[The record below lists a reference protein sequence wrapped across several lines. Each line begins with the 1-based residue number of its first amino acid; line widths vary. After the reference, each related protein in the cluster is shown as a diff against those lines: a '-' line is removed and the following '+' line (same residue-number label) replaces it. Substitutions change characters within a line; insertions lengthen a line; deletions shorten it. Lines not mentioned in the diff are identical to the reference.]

1 MKADAPGE
9 QKSLRVN
16 RSSALPVS
24 EHCMGSVKALLRV
37 AVFGKKRKK

>member
-16 RSSALPVS
+16 RFCALPAS
-24 EHCMGSVKALLRV
+24 GNCMGSVKVLRV